1 LKTLL
6 EKAIVCLLNG
16 DEEKA
21 AGLFHKFMV
30 ERARQ
35 IHESLRQNDG
45 SEDSLNEDWDSE
57 IKEEE
62 YFGDD
67 ELADEPT
74 DGVNSP
80 INGSEDMPPADDM
93 DNAPVDAMA
102 GGDDDASMD
111 DMADMGDDDMGD
123 SMDGEEAP
131 GVEGKIDEL
140 TDKIDELT
148 AEFDRVMAEF
158 QGDEPG
164 DDSLGDDE
172 PMDDMGGDEPVDG
185 DMGGEN
191 FGEDDLADSDDDSD
205 LADRMEDDMGDDETA
220 PDHQMAEGKLPP
232 WLKKDGKDK
241 SSKGKDW
248 DKKEKVEE
256 CGDEEMDESEDM
268 GDDDLSDITESVL
281 AELDKI
287 AYPLGT
293 TEHKGI
299 GANTAPSNI
308 TSAGQKS
315 PIPHHNVMDR
325 IKGEPVMTKGP
336 THKGYARETPPTT
349 RGHEALVKNVRKGNQ
364 RNSYKDTMETV
375 PANGPSDSLLHK
387 DFAGGP
393 KPTKSIVDGKTHKG

>member
-1 LKTLL
+1 
-6 EKAIVCLLNG
+6 
-16 DEEKA
+16 
-21 AGLFHKFMV
+21 MV

-148 AEFDRVMAEF
+148 AEFDRVMAES

-185 DMGGEN
+185 DM
-191 FGEDDLADSDDDSD
+191 
-205 LADRMEDDMGDDETA
+205 
-220 PDHQMAEGKLPP
+220 
-232 WLKKDGKDK
+232 
-241 SSKGKDW
+241 
-248 DKKEKVEE
+248 
-256 CGDEEMDESEDM
+256 
-268 GDDDLSDITESVL
+268 
-281 AELDKI
+281 
-287 AYPLGT
+287 
-293 TEHKGI
+293 
-299 GANTAPSNI
+299 
-308 TSAGQKS
+308 
-315 PIPHHNVMDR
+315 
-325 IKGEPVMTKGP
+325 
-336 THKGYARETPPTT
+336 
-349 RGHEALVKNVRKGNQ
+349 
-364 RNSYKDTMETV
+364 
-375 PANGPSDSLLHK
+375 
-387 DFAGGP
+387 
-393 KPTKSIVDGKTHKG
+393 